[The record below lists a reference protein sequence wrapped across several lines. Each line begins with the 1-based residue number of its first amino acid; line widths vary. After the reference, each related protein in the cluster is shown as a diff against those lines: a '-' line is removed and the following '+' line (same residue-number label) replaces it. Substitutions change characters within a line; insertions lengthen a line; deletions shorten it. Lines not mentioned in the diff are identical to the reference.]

1 MFFFRT
7 HRKTFSVRFGASVF
21 DISSE
26 KNNGETPTAATAAG
40 VDNERQED
48 AIFHA
53 NTVNTRG
60 TLNTDGHDSQLHFD
74 P

>member
-1 MFFFRT
+1 MK
-7 HRKTFSVRFGASVF
+7 HLASGSVILAASVF

-26 KNNGETPTAATAAG
+26 KNNSETPTAATAAG